1 MRPVAHLIP
10 DMVVP
15 LYLHDAASATLD
27 WRARQGYQKAAR
39 EGYWVNEKD
48 LPIELE
54 YESVYVGSVSCS
66 TNKNPRVASDPLD
79 PAGGRNVSDSAPQHH
94 PIVGL

>member
-1 MRPVAHLIP
+1 MQPVAHLLP
-10 DMVVP
+10 DVVVP

-39 EGYWVNEKD
+39 EGYWVNESE

-54 YESVYVGSVSCS
+54 HESVFVEIASFSRLRLELTLSLSFPAAGRS
-66 TNKNPRVASDPLD
+66 ASD
-79 PAGGRNVSDSAPQHH
+79 NVR
-94 PIVGL
+94 